1 MTIPETAAGRSARL
15 IALVALAA
23 VAQAAAVENSPRPGG
38 IVLIDAGPVG
48 EDKPAVSFDGDP
60 ALLFKQ
66 GERWTAAIGIPL
78 SAEPGEVVVML
89 DDAAVAIDIQPHGYA
104 EQRLTIKNREY
115 VTPNQQQ
122 LDRIGR
128 ERVII
133 DNAIDNWR
141 DAELDAI
148 ALEAPVSGRRSSS
161 FGLRR
166 FYNDQPRSPHS
177 GMDIAAVEG
186 TPVLAPRA
194 GIVTAVG
201 DFYFN
206 GNTVIVD
213 HGQGLVT
220 MYCHLSAIDVAFGD
234 TVDTGERLGAVGA
247 TGRVTGPHLHFG
259 VYLGGNA
266 VDPAIL
272 LDE

>member
-1 MTIPETAAGRSARL
+1 MRNLCVPVLAVAA
-15 IALVALAA
+15 ALVSVQTMAIESA
-23 VAQAAAVENSPRPGG
+23 PRPGG

-48 EDKPAVSFDGDP
+48 ETTPEVKYDGKAVLVYQD
-60 ALLFKQ
+60 

-78 SAEPGEVVVML
+78 ATAPSE
-89 DDAAVAIDIQPHGYA
+89 AVAMVDDTPVLFDVEAHGYA

-115 VTPNQQQ
+115 VTPNEKQ
-122 LDRIGR
+122 LERIKS

-133 DNAIDNWR
+133 DNALNNWR
-141 DAELDAI
+141 DAELDSI
-148 ALEAPVSGRRSSS
+148 ALATPVEGRRSSS

-186 TPVLAPRA
+186 TPVLAPRD
-194 GIVTAVG
+194 GIVTAIG

-220 MYCHLSAIDVAFGD
+220 MYCHLSAIDVALGD
-234 TVDTGERLGAVGA
+234 TINPGEQLGAVGA
-247 TGRVTGPHLHFG
+247 TGRVTGAHLHFG
-259 VYLGGNA
+259 VYLGGAA

-272 LDE
+272 LDQ